1 MKILKYNLLTIL
13 FLFLLSCE
21 DNELN
26 KGSLGN
32 IYSIKVE
39 KNFKINNFSYGW
51 YIIES
56 PLKSNI
62 NSTDLFI
69 KNSGKEM
76 SFKPDVPGNYIFE
89 LIVFNKNGKSIK
101 KNIYEFNIDLSSN
114 TKINAEKTI
123 NLNENKTQ
131 NINNKLTQL
140 EKETSSNKKIITQK
154 NNEIVKKPIKKKS
167 KPPKKLL
174 SKANQIKSLN
184 GNYTIQIFSEKI
196 SKNAENKMHELKN
209 MGLDSYIQKAYFEK
223 DDQLWYRVRV
233 GNFISKKEANYA
245 AIEISKLTNLKTWV
259 DKVRVE

>member
-1 MKILKYNLLTIL
+1 MKIFRYNLLTIL
-13 FLFLLSCE
+13 SFFLLSCE
-21 DNELN
+21 NNELN
-26 KGSLGN
+26 EGSLGN

-56 PLKSNI
+56 PQMSNI

-76 SFKPDVPGNYIFE
+76 SFKPDVTGNYIFE
-89 LIVFNKNGKSIK
+89 LIVFNKNGKSVK
-101 KNIYEFNIDLSSN
+101 KNIYEFNINLSSN
-114 TKINAEKTI
+114 TKINADKII
-123 NLNENKTQ
+123 NLNEDKTQ
-131 NINNKLTQL
+131 NID
-140 EKETSSNKKIITQK
+140 KELKQSKKEDLSDKKIVVQK
-154 NNEIVKKPIKKKS
+154 TNKTIQKPIKRKS

-174 SKANQIKSLN
+174 SKADQIRSLN

-196 SKNAENKMHELKN
+196 SKVAENKMYKLKN
-209 MGLDSYIQKAYFEK
+209 MGLDSYIPKAYFEK
-223 DDQLWYRVRV
+223 DDQIWYRVRV
-233 GNFISKKEANYA
+233 GNFISKEEANSA